1 VSESEEMSENRNNLF
16 KNVPL
21 LSRLTLAQM
30 IMIVVGLVL
39 ALGAFFLVR
48 TFVLAAP
55 STFLPGVQ
63 ISDNSGPNASA
74 TDPVT
79 GSVVS
84 SAPPADN
91 LPQWDGTSSFSVL
104 LLGLDYDESNP
115 ERTGP
120 SRSDTMV
127 LVSVDPVH
135 KTAGMVSIPRDLWV
149 DIPDFGYNK
158 INTAYFLGEANKLP
172 GGGAALAAKTVEQL
186 LGIPVQYYAVVSFAS
201 FAKFVDGIKG
211 IDVLPPYHFWIY
223 PMGEP
228 AVFMNEKAVHL
239 DGQQALAYART
250 RHTKGGDVARSQ
262 RTQQVLL
269 AIRDRILDPKI
280 LPTVLAK
287 APTLYQE
294 LASGLITNIS
304 YDDALRMFSLAKDI
318 PPESIKSK
326 VIDYSMLQQGK
337 SPDGLDIY
345 TPIPDDIRKLTD
357 QVLGQN
363 NTMQPAAEG
372 ADLADLM
379 KQEGA
384 TVSVLNGT
392 YTPGLAAKTADY
404 LKSQGVDVVNV
415 GNPDQIGYT
424 NTKITDTRGKPY
436 MVKYLYDLF
445 HIASGS
451 QLTIAY
457 DPSSSA
463 DVVIILGDDWVY
475 NNPMP

>member
-1 VSESEEMSENRNNLF
+1 MSDSRNNLF
-16 KNVPL
+16 KNVPVL
-21 LSRLTLAQM
+21 RRLTLAQM
-30 IMIVVGLVL
+30 IMIAAGFVL
-39 ALGAFFLVR
+39 AIAAFFFVR
-48 TFVLAAP
+48 GLVLAAP
-55 STFLPGVQ
+55 SSFLPGLQ
-63 ISDNSGPNASA
+63 ITDNSGANASP

-79 GSVVS
+79 GSTLG
-84 SAPPADN
+84 SAPPAND
-91 LPQWDGTSSFSVL
+91 LPQWDGASTFNVL
-104 LLGLDYDESNP
+104 LLGLDYDENNP
-115 ERTGP
+115 QRTGP

-127 LVSVDPVH
+127 LVSIDPVH
-135 KTAGMVSIPRDLWV
+135 KTAGMISIPRDLWV
-149 DIPDFGYNK
+149 DIPNFGYNK

-172 GGGAALAAKTVEQL
+172 GGGAGLAAKTVEQL
-186 LGIPVQYYAVVSFAS
+186 LGVPVQYYAVVSFDA
-201 FAKFVDGIKG
+201 FAKLVDEIKG

-223 PMGEP
+223 PMGEQ
-228 AVFMNEKAVHL
+228 AVFMTEKPVHL

-269 AIRDRILDPKI
+269 AIRDRVLDPKI
-280 LPTVLAK
+280 LPSVLAK
-287 APTLYQE
+287 APTLYRE

-318 PPESIKSK
+318 SPESIKSK
-326 VIDYSMLQQGK
+326 VIDYGMLQQGK

-363 NTMQPAAEG
+363 NTMQPAAQG
-372 ADLADLM
+372 ADLVDLM

-404 LKSQGVDVVNV
+404 LRSQGVNVVNV

-424 NTKITDTRGKPY
+424 LTKITDTRGKPY

-445 HIASGS
+445 HVSSGS
-451 QLTIAY
+451 QFTISY

-463 DVVIILGDDWVY
+463 DVVITLGDDWVY